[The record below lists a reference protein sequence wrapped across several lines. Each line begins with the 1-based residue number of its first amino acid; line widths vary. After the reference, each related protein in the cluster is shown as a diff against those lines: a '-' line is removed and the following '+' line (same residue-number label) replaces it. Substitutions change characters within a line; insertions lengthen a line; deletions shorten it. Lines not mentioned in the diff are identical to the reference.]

1 MWTHQILGCASLT
14 TTSTDDVVAGGV
26 PKKLRDQGSGISSI
40 GKFFMPFGTLTPTLD
55 EIFKIF

>member
-40 GKFFMPFGTLTPTLD
+40 GKFFMPFGTLT
-55 EIFKIF
+55 